1 MSKKIFSLAIAVM
14 AVFSMAAIANA
25 GKLCLKADV
34 PEGKTLKAYS
44 FMVTYDP
51 ATVAVE
57 EMEKLGF
64 TMNAKEQE
72 DENGKRT
79 GVIKINGIDV
89 DGVVGPAVVE
99 VVKIKVKGSAK
110 DAKFT
115 ITPVDFGAS
124 ADDKFEAEANARVEV
139 VEE

>member
-51 ATVAVE
+51 ATVTVE
-57 EMEKLGF
+57 EMEKQGL
-64 TMNAKEQE
+64 TLNVN
-72 DENGKRT
+72 DEVKDGKKTGIIKLNGYT
-79 GVIKINGIDV
+79 SEGIA
-89 DGVVGPAVVE
+89 GPATVE
-99 VVKIKVKGSAK
+99 VLNIKVKGPVK
-110 DAKFT
+110 DAQFA

-124 ADDKFEAEANARVEV
+124 SNDRFEADANARIEI